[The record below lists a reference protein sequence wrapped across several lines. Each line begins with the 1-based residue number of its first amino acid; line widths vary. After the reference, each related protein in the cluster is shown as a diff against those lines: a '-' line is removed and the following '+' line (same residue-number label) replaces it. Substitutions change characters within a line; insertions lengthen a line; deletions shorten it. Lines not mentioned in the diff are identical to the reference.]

1 MKKIKAKV
9 EEALKLGYVRV
20 YRSLLDWEW
29 FTDKNTCHLFIYC
42 MLRANHSGQKWQ
54 GKNLKRGSFVTSLSK
69 LADNT
74 GLTIREVRT
83 SLNKLKST
91 NDLTHTTTKQYT
103 VINVRAYCDWQN
115 PEIENDTQNDTQ
127 NDTRTTHERQTSDK
141 QTTTDNKV
149 NKVNNIERENRE
161 NFEILIRYAKLKGVE
176 SPTAYAF
183 KVINQTKEED
193 LKIVIENLTKEI
205 KKLEEKNAK
214 KIKFAEE
221 KKEEIYQKQEIK
233 AVSEFSDEEILKIL
247 KDFEEQKAQNPKNL
261 IKNPVVKNAEKEAQ
275 KRGLK

>member
-1 MKKIKAKV
+1 MIKSKV
-9 EEALKLGYVRV
+9 KEALKLGYVRV

-149 NKVNNIERENRE
+149 NKVNNIEREYRE
-161 NFEILIRYAKLKGVE
+161 TFEILIKYAELKGAK
-176 SPTAYAF
+176 SPTAYAS
-183 KVINQTKEED
+183 KILNETKEEN
-193 LKIVIENLTKEI
+193 LKNVVESLQKEI
-205 KKLEEKNAK
+205 EKIEKNNQKKLQKE
-214 KIKFAEE
+214 EE
-221 KKEEIYQKQEIK
+221 KKVEIYQKQHIK
-233 AVSEFSDEEILKIL
+233 PVSEFSDEEILKIL
-247 KDFEEQKAQNPKNL
+247 NEFAKENTKF
-261 IKNPVVKNAEKEAQ
+261 KNPVVKNAEKEAQ
-275 KRGLK
+275 KRGLI